1 MIVKPALAAMLASG
15 LIAPEV
21 PKLVFPKPAI
31 VKAENLDFS
40 KHMLL
45 GMPLTMGM
53 LRGSSRNAF
62 SLTYISQ
69 FALGNAASSYTGT
82 NQSLGSLVPSGNDR
96 YIVICTH
103 GCVNSTAGQISS
115 VTVGGIAATRQYQI
129 SASQGRPTEIW
140 TLLNNS
146 LTSGNVVVTT
156 STQQFAF
163 GFSVW
168 NLVNPSSPT
177 PTYSAGTTFSSVT
190 TGTLSFVMPTG
201 GIGLALHSVNNSAG
215 AFGTWTGATFQYS
228 QNQSSGGQ
236 SGALVTST
244 GTFNVT
250 STWTNS
256 SNVTR
261 VHAAWT

>member
-15 LIAPEV
+15 LIVPEE
-21 PKLVFPKPAI
+21 PKIVLPKPAI
-31 VKAENLDFS
+31 VKRENLDF
-40 KHMLL
+40 LAPIL

-53 LRGSSRNAF
+53 LPGKKAAF
-62 SLTYISQ
+62 GLTYISN
-69 FALGNAASSYTGT
+69 FRSGSAASSYTGT
-82 NQSLGSLVPSGNDR
+82 SQGLGPLVSSGNTR

-115 VTVGGIAATRQYQI
+115 VTVGGNAATRQYQI
-129 SASQGRPTEIW
+129 SATQGRPTEIW

-177 PTYSAGTTFSSVT
+177 PAYSAGTTFASVT
-190 TGTLSFVMPTG
+190 TGTLSFAMPSG

-215 AFGTWTGATFQYS
+215 AFGSWTNATLQYS
-228 QNQSSGGQ
+228 AIQFSAAQ
-236 SGALVTST
+236 SGALVTLT
-244 GTFNVT
+244 GTFDIT
-250 STWTNS
+250 STWASS

>member
-1 MIVKPALAAMLASG
+1 MP
-15 LIAPEV
+15 
-21 PKLVFPKPAI
+21 PKPAI
-31 VKAENLDFS
+31 VKAENLEFS

-45 GMPLTMGM
+45 GMPLTLGM
-53 LRGSSRNAF
+53 LKSRDAL

-69 FALGNAASSYTGT
+69 FTSGSAASSYTAT
-82 NQSLGSLVPSGNDR
+82 AQNLGSLVSSGNNR

-103 GCVNSTAGQISS
+103 GCVNTTAGQISS
-115 VTVGGIAATRQYQI
+115 VTVGGTAATRRYQI

-140 TLLNNS
+140 TLLNNT

-168 NLVNPSSPT
+168 ILVNPSSPT
-177 PTYSAGTTFSSVT
+177 PAYSAGTTFSSVT

-228 QNQSSGGQ
+228 QLQRNAAQ
-236 SGALVTST
+236 SGARVTST

-250 STWTNS
+250 STWTSS

>member
-1 MIVKPALAAMLASG
+1 VILKPAIAAMLASG
-15 LIAPEV
+15 LVVPET

-31 VKAENLDFS
+31 VKSENLELTR
-40 KHMLL
+40 HIML
-45 GMPLTMGM
+45 GMPLTLGM
-53 LRGSSRNAF
+53 LKGSSRNAF
-62 SLTYISQ
+62 SLTYVSQ
-69 FALGNAASSYTGT
+69 FTSGSIGSSYTGT
-82 NQSLGSLVPSGNDR
+82 SQNLGSLVSSGNDR

-103 GCVNSTAGQISS
+103 GCANTTAGQISS
-115 VTVGGIAATRQYQI
+115 VTIGGISATRQYQI

-146 LTSGNVVVTT
+146 LTSGNVVITT

-177 PTYSAGTTFSSVT
+177 PAYSAGTTFSSVS

-201 GIGLALHSVNNSAG
+201 GIGLALHSINNSAG
-215 AFGTWTGATFQYS
+215 AFGTWTGATLQYS
-228 QNQSSGGQ
+228 QLQNSGAQ
-236 SGALVTST
+236 SGARVTST

>member
-1 MIVKPALAAMLASG
+1 MILKSALAAMIATG
-15 LIAPEV
+15 LIVPEK

-31 VKAENLDFS
+31 VKRENLEFWNHS
-40 KHMLL
+40 PLL
-45 GMPLTMGM
+45 GMPLTLGM
-53 LRGSSRNAF
+53 LPSKRAAF
-62 SLTYISQ
+62 NLTYVSN
-69 FALGNAASSYTGT
+69 FRSGSAASSYTGT
-82 NQSLGSLVPSGNDR
+82 SQNLGSLVSSGNTR

-103 GCVNSTAGQISS
+103 GCANSTAGQISS
-115 VTVGGIAATRQYQI
+115 VTIGGNAATRQYQI

-168 NLVNPSSPT
+168 ILVNPSSPT
-177 PTYSAGTTFSSVT
+177 PAYSAGTSFTSTT
-190 TGTLSFVMPTG
+190 TGTLSFVMPAG

-215 AFGTWTGATFQYS
+215 AFGSWTNATLQYS
-228 QNQSSGGQ
+228 ALQASGAQ
-236 SGALVTST
+236 SGARVTSA